1 MAFTTSPVHCVRKST
16 PVQCVHK
23 SSRHLRLHTSP
34 VAALPEFTTVL
45 ADAFSAPSTI
55 LPAEFAEFGRAS
67 AASSSSPKFSHLFMN
82 AVGAYVLLSGGMTL
96 LPVLREKMFGIDVE
110 AKAARIAKYLEAA
123 PESNFGWH
131 RADLRT
137 PLPTLD
143 ELESFP
149 IGVSQGRRAY
159 LCRADEAI
167 KYDVVEFSKD
177 FTEHYG
183 EKVYVCFV

>member
-1 MAFTTSPVHCVRKST
+1 
-16 PVQCVHK
+16 
-23 SSRHLRLHTSP
+23 
-34 VAALPEFTTVL
+34 L
-45 ADAFSAPSTI
+45 AGTAPTYERRF
-55 LPAEFAEFGRAS
+55 P
-67 AASSSSPKFSHLFMN
+67 
-82 AVGAYVLLSGGMTL
+82 
-96 LPVLREKMFGIDVE
+96 
-110 AKAARIAKYLEAA
+110 
-123 PESNFGWH
+123 
-131 RADLRT
+131 
-137 PLPTLD
+137 LD